1 MTHKFIPLKGQKA
14 MGSKRKRVA
23 RGLLLVYFFSL
34 LLLWFKASDIAG
46 TRDIIAYSREGG
58 GLEHKPKAVLYD

>member
-1 MTHKFIPLKGQKA
+1 

-23 RGLLLVYFFSL
+23 RVLLLVYFFGL

-58 GLEHKPKAVLYD
+58 VMLQYLSQLAYFIRLR